1 MYIRDQI
8 YSSRMLIVLKIL
20 ALACLMLP
28 YFWFSGLSGNLN
40 LGFMLILLIAM
51 NFYFFIRIKNPLSV
65 IFLISHFNYLILFII
80 YFLSIPFSYLE
91 QQQERDIYDTVV
103 LLDFVFYLI
112 LGISLTRSNFD
123 FSLFGRKL
131 WMPNRAMYWLG
142 VFCVILN
149 LFAVFRYIG
158 LPYMEYHDKHTIFS
172 ELGWMLCA
180 LALLFDKRIRVISK
194 KSVLLYLLM
203 IMSIFFGAR
212 LQVSFFIIAFLI
224 RFILPASKVYFYF
237 CLALVVCAGILV
249 GIARD
254 MVGLDVSIESLFSTI
269 NQGASLRTSAVYL
282 MAVNE
287 GFLTV
292 GDRALSTAATFV
304 FAWLPSSIFDNVAH
318 LNERITQFSMIQ
330 GNGGFI
336 GPYLFLF
343 FGYYGSFL
351 FITIMAYLIN
361 KAIYRAPIFAAIIVS
376 TSYRWQL
383 YNILPVMKIM
393 MVLLFLCCMFKVI
406 KEISHSH
413 KRQLNLTKEKLR
425 SA

>member
-1 MYIRDQI
+1 M
-8 YSSRMLIVLKIL
+8 LKIL
-20 ALACLMLP
+20 GLACLILP

-40 LGFMLILLIAM
+40 LGFMLILLITM

-80 YFLSIPFSYLE
+80 YLLGLQFSYLE
-91 QQQERDIYDTVV
+91 QGQERDIYDTVV

-123 FSLFGRKL
+123 FISFGQKL
-131 WMPNRAMYWLG
+131 WIPNRAIYWLG

-149 LFAVFRYIG
+149 LFSVYRYIG
-158 LPYMEYHDKHTIFS
+158 LPYIEYHDKHTIFS

-180 LALLFDKRIRVISK
+180 LALLFDKNLRFISK
-194 KSVLLYLLM
+194 KSLFLYLLM

-224 RFILPASKVYFYF
+224 RFILPASKLYFYF
-237 CLALVVCAGILV
+237 SLALVVCAGILV
-249 GIARD
+249 GIIRD
-254 MVGLDVSIESLFSTI
+254 MVGLDVNIESLFSTI

-287 GFLTV
+287 GFFTT
-292 GDRALSTAATFV
+292 GDRVLSMAATFL

-318 LNERITQFSMIQ
+318 LNVRITQFSMIQ

-351 FITIMAYLIN
+351 FVATMAYVIN
-361 KAIYRAPIFAAIIVS
+361 VAIYRAPIFAAIIVA

-383 YNILPVMKIM
+383 YNILPVMKII
-393 MVLLFLCCMFKVI
+393 MVLLLLCCVFKVM

-413 KRQLNLTKEKLR
+413 KR
-425 SA
+425 